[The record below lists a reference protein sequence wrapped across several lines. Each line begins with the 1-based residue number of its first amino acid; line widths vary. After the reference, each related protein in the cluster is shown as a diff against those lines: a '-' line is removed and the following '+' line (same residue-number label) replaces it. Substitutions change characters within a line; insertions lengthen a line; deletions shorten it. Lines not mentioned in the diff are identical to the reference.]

1 MYYLCCILNI
11 VHIIALQPLFFS
23 ISIFT
28 EKFES
33 GMNKIYNIVACFQIQ
48 MVNKCVAYGCQSGY
62 DETKTKVRTYVAMFR
77 FPLNNKDL
85 LVKWV
90 HLLIVLT
97 ENQHLIQFYV
107 KNTLIVN
114 L

>member
-1 MYYLCCILNI
+1 
-11 VHIIALQPLFFS
+11 
-23 ISIFT
+23 
-28 EKFES
+28 
-33 GMNKIYNIVACFQIQ
+33 

-90 HLLIVLT
+90 R
-97 ENQHLIQFYV
+97 FC
-107 KNTLIVN
+107 
-114 L
+114 